1 MKFISRQIDKRIAAY
16 QRELIDTHYK
26 EVDNMYRQMRGWRHD
41 YRNHIQM
48 LKALAAKGDMNGKRT
63 RLEGP
68 VVCGRTGSGTDKVY
82 QRTGGKSTAVC
93 P

>member
-1 MKFISRQIDKRIAAY
+1 MREGAAAGCDGGF
-16 QRELIDTHYK
+16 RTDHR
-26 EVDNMYRQMRGWRHD
+26 YRQPFRKHA
-41 YRNHIQM
+41 
-48 LKALAAKGDMNGKRT
+48 ALRCQEGPASHPGDKRT

>member
-1 MKFISRQIDKRIAAY
+1 M
-16 QRELIDTHYK
+16 REGAMLAVMADSGLITAIGDPSANT
-26 EVDNMYRQMRGWRHD
+26 Q
-41 YRNHIQM
+41 
-48 LKALAAKGDMNGKRT
+48 ALRCQEGPASHPGDKRT